1 MNLAD
6 FTRTLPKNWATAPIY
21 AQGFRLPGDK
31 GGVACG
37 KSPLGRAHRENLS
50 PHASARYIEQHPD
63 TYKAIGVFTG
73 PRSDGLVI
81 LDVDANLASLK
92 RKWGATLKEAP
103 VVVSPK
109 KNAAKY
115 LFRVPKEKWGQV
127 AGISLAASKQGWEV
141 LWGIRRQGLVG
152 GAYYQGGEYK
162 LSGDVNAI
170 PEAPE
175 WLLVEME
182 ESFKKRQE
190 GTSGAQRK
198 DLRYSCRSREEK
210 IAIAEN
216 CLSVI
221 PPQGRGSDDFWWRIG
236 AMLHSEMPD
245 EDGLNIW
252 RQWSQKDEEY
262 SDDWKNGDPCA
273 DRWEAGFKADGGLGF
288 GSLMHLANHYDPEKA
303 RFQGNNLASV
313 VAEIETAPIRYRQ
326 ETLSYDEAMKQ
337 MKEAMDIENPGRR
350 NYEINRIKNEAGY
363 KDQSKLEG
371 VYVDHIG
378 YIEDTGGFTLDE
390 LKSKVEKRD
399 FLIPDVMATP
409 AVVVIYAEGGKG
421 KSTAAWTLAKHVV
434 TGSPFVVR
442 GKHAPVAKGGCV
454 ILNGDQPLADLDDQL
469 DEVEF
474 PRTKDVHIEPNWN
487 LGNYAQFQN
496 LLKKRKPKLVI
507 IDSLIGCSGG
517 RAFDENKSDFAT
529 PLYWLTRNNGTLFP
543 RTTILIIHHAN
554 KQGGFRGT
562 SAIRDAV
569 TETWRLAEPT
579 DKQIEQGIAP
589 RHSRIIHVEKSRSG
603 RSGTALIMR
612 QESDLT
618 FSIADFTAEIDS
630 TDTSPSG
637 ITDRVLSRVRAIY
650 PRSISRTELNA
661 DPIVGGNVTAIRK
674 ALQRWVGRGLI
685 TTHEAA
691 VPGQKG
697 GKAPLL
703 YTAVVEQPPHT
714 RVRGEVEDSVP
725 LGEKP
730 CDDAVFAMGQ
740 AMGQQPKSEE
750 VSHSPESN
758 GTVSEKE
765 AGCPIAKASDTKGSA
780 PMGQSD
786 QYPRA
791 RRSFAEI
798 DQLMREAGSKWD

>member
-6 FTRTLPKNWATAPIY
+6 FARTLPKNWATAPIY
-21 AQGFRLPGDK
+21 AKGAKLPGDR

-37 KSPLGRAHRENLS
+37 KSPLGRAHRDDLR
-50 PHASARYIEQHPD
+50 PHASARYIETNPQ
-63 TYKAIGVFTG
+63 TYQAIGVFAG

-81 LDVDANLASLK
+81 LDVDANLPSLK
-92 RKWGATLKEAP
+92 RKWGATLKGAP

-109 KNAAKY
+109 EKAAKY

-127 AGISLAASKQGWEV
+127 AGISLAASNEGWEV
-141 LWGIRRQGLVG
+141 LWGRQGIVG
-152 GAYYQGGEYK
+152 GAYYRGGEYK

-182 ESFKKRQE
+182 ESFKKQQK
-190 GTSGAQRK
+190 GASGAQRK

-236 AMLHSEMPD
+236 AMLHSEMPN

-262 SDDWKNGDPCA
+262 ADDWKNGDPCA

-288 GSLMHLANHYDPEKA
+288 GSLMHLANHYDPEKV

-326 ETLSYDEAMKQ
+326 ETLSFEEAMKQ
-337 MKEAMDIENPGRR
+337 VKEIMEIEDPGKR
-350 NYEINRIKNEAGY
+350 NYELNRITTEAGF
-363 KDQSKLEG
+363 KDQAKLEA
-371 VYVDHIG
+371 VYVEHEG
-378 YIEDTGGFTLDE
+378 YKENTGGFTLDE

-399 FLIPDVMATP
+399 FLIPDVLATP

-421 KSTAAWTLAKHVV
+421 KSTAAWTLAKHVA
-434 TGSPFVVR
+434 TGTPFVVR
-442 GKHAPVAKGGCV
+442 GKHAPVPKGGCL

-474 PRTKDVHIEPNWN
+474 PRSKNVHVEPNWN
-487 LGNYAQFQN
+487 LGYYAQFQK
-496 LLKKRKPKLVI
+496 LMKQREPKLVI

-517 RAFDENKSDFAT
+517 RAFDENKSDFAS
-529 PLYWLTRNNGTLFP
+529 PLYWLTRNNGSLFP

-579 DKQIEQGIAP
+579 DKQVEEGIAP

-618 FSIADFTAEIDS
+618 FSIADFTAEIDN
-630 TDTSPSG
+630 TNTSPSG
-637 ITDRVLSRVRAIY
+637 ISERVLSRVRAIY

-661 DPIVGGNVTAIRK
+661 DPIVGGNVAAIRK
-674 ALQRWVGRGLI
+674 SLQRWVSRGLI
-685 TTHEAA
+685 TTQEEA
-691 VPGQKG
+691 VPGKKG
-697 GKAPLL
+697 GKARVL
-703 YTAVVEQPPHT
+703 YTAVVAQPPHT
-714 RVRGEVEDSVP
+714 RVRGEVEESVP
-725 LGEKP
+725 FREEPSDG
-730 CDDAVFAMGQ
+730 AASAMGQ
-740 AMGQQPKSEE
+740 AMGQQPKLEG
-750 VSHSPESN
+750 VSHSPKSN
-758 GTVSEKE
+758 GTLSEKE
-765 AGCPIAKASDTKGSA
+765 AECPIAKAPDIKGSA
-780 PMGQSD
+780 SMGQSD

-798 DQLMREAGSKWD
+798 DRLRREAGSKWD

>member
-6 FTRTLPKNWATAPIY
+6 FARTLPKNWATAPIY
-21 AQGFRLPGDK
+21 AKGVKLPND
-31 GGVACG
+31 GGLACG
-37 KSPLGRAHRENLS
+37 KSPLGRAHRDDLR
-50 PHASARYIEQHPD
+50 PHASARYIETNPQ
-63 TYKAIGVFTG
+63 TYQAIGVFTG

-81 LDVDANLASLK
+81 LDVDANLPSLK
-92 RKWGATLKEAP
+92 RKWGSSLKGAP

-109 KNAAKY
+109 EKAAKY
-115 LFRVPKEKWGQV
+115 LFRVPKDKWGQV
-127 AGISLAASKQGWEV
+127 AGISLAASKEGWEV
-141 LWGIRRQGLVG
+141 LWGRQGLVG
-152 GAYYQGGEYK
+152 GAYYRGGEYK
-162 LSGDVNAI
+162 LSGDVNAV

-182 ESFKKRQE
+182 EAFKQQK
-190 GTSGAQRK
+190 GANGAQKK

-236 AMLHSEMPD
+236 AMLHSEMPN

-262 SDDWKNGDPCA
+262 ADDWKNGDPCA

-288 GSLMHLANHYDPEKA
+288 GSLMHLANHYDPEKV

-326 ETLSYDEAMKQ
+326 ETLSFEEAMKQ
-337 MKEAMDIENPGRR
+337 VKEIMEIENPGKR
-350 NYEINRIKNEAGY
+350 NYELNRVTTDAGF
-363 KDQSKLEG
+363 KDQAKLEAI
-371 VYVDHIG
+371 YAENEG
-378 YIEDTGGFTLDE
+378 YEEDTGGFTLDE
-390 LKSKVEKRD
+390 LKSKVEKRN
-399 FLIPDVMATP
+399 FLIPDVLATP

-434 TGSPFVVR
+434 TGTPFVVR
-442 GKHAPVAKGGCV
+442 GKHAPVLKGGCL

-474 PRTKDVHIEPNWN
+474 PRSNAVHIEPNWN
-487 LGNYAQFQN
+487 LGYYAQFQK
-496 LLKKRKPKLVI
+496 LMKQREPKLVI

-517 RAFDENKSDFAT
+517 RAFDENKSDFAS

-579 DKQIEQGIAP
+579 DKQVEEGIAP

-630 TDTSPSG
+630 TNTAPSG
-637 ITDRVLSRVRAIY
+637 ISERVLSRVRAIY

-661 DPIVGGNVTAIRK
+661 DPIVGGNVAAIRK
-674 ALQRWVGRGLI
+674 SLQRWVGRGLI
-685 TTHEAA
+685 TAQEEA
-691 VPGQKG
+691 VPSKKG
-697 GKAPLL
+697 GKARVL

-714 RVRGEVEDSVP
+714 RVRGEVEESVP
-725 LGEKP
+725 LEQNLS
-730 CDDAVFAMGQ
+730 DDAASAMGQ
-740 AMGQQPKSEE
+740 AMGQQPKLEG

-758 GTVSEKE
+758 GTLSEKE
-765 AGCPIAKASDTKGSA
+765 AGCPIAKAPDTKGSA
-780 PMGQSD
+780 SMGQSD

-791 RRSFAEI
+791 RRSSEELR
-798 DQLMREAGSKWD
+798 QLRKNAQGSWKK

>member
-21 AQGFRLPGDK
+21 AKGVKLPGEK

-37 KSPLGRAHRENLS
+37 KSPLGRAHREDLR
-50 PHASARYIEQHPD
+50 PHASARYIETNPQ
-63 TYKAIGVFTG
+63 TYQAIGVFTG

-81 LDVDANLASLK
+81 LDVDANLPSLK
-92 RKWGATLKEAP
+92 RKWGSSLKGAP

-109 KNAAKY
+109 EKAAKY
-115 LFRVPKEKWGQV
+115 LFRVPKDKWGQV
-127 AGISLAASKQGWEV
+127 AGISLAASKEGWEV
-141 LWGIRRQGLVG
+141 LWGRQGLVG
-152 GAYYQGGEYK
+152 GAYYRGGEYK
-162 LSGDVNAI
+162 LSGDVNAV

-182 ESFKKRQE
+182 EAFKQQK
-190 GTSGAQRK
+190 GANGAQKK

-236 AMLHSEMPD
+236 AMLHSEMPN

-262 SDDWKNGDPCA
+262 ADDWKNGDPCA
-273 DRWEAGFKADGGLGF
+273 DRWGAGFKADGGLGF
-288 GSLMHLANHYDPEKA
+288 GSLMHLANHYDPEKV

-313 VAEIETAPIRYRQ
+313 VAEIETAPTRYRQ
-326 ETLSYDEAMKQ
+326 EILSYEEAMEQ
-337 MKEAMDIENPGRR
+337 MKEAMDIENPGKR

-378 YIEDTGGFTLDE
+378 YTEDEGGFTLDE
-390 LKSKVEKRD
+390 LKSKVEKRS
-399 FLIPDVMATP
+399 FLIPDVLATP

-454 ILNGDQPLADLDDQL
+454 ILNGDQPLADLDEQL

-496 LLKKRKPKLVI
+496 LLKKREPKLVI

-517 RAFDENKSDFAT
+517 RAFDENKSDFAS

-579 DKQIEQGIAP
+579 DKQVEEGIAP

-630 TDTSPSG
+630 TNTAPSG
-637 ITDRVLSRVRAIY
+637 ISERVLSRVRAIY

-661 DPIVGGNVTAIRK
+661 DPIVGGNVAAIRK
-674 ALQRWVGRGLI
+674 SLQRWVGRGLI
-685 TTHEAA
+685 TAQEEA
-691 VPGQKG
+691 VPSKRG
-697 GKAPLL
+697 GKARVL

-714 RVRGEVEDSVP
+714 RVRGEVEESVP
-725 LGEKP
+725 LEQNSS
-730 CDDAVFAMGQ
+730 DDKTSAMGQ
-740 AMGQQPKSEE
+740 AMGQTQKLEK
-750 VSHSPESN
+750 VSHSSVSN
-758 GTVSEKE
+758 GTASEKQ
-765 AGCPIAKASDTKGSA
+765 AVCPIAKAPDTKGSA

-791 RRSFAEI
+791 RRSSEELR
-798 DQLMREAGSKWD
+798 QLRKNAQGSWKK

>member
-6 FTRTLPKNWATAPIY
+6 FARTLPKNWATAPIY
-21 AQGFRLPGDK
+21 AKGVKLPGEK

-37 KSPLGRAHRENLS
+37 KSPLGRAHREDLR
-50 PHASARYIEQHPD
+50 PHASARYIETNPQ
-63 TYKAIGVFTG
+63 TYQAIGVFTG

-81 LDVDANLASLK
+81 LDVDANLPSLK
-92 RKWGATLKEAP
+92 RKWGSSLKGAP

-109 KNAAKY
+109 EKAAKY
-115 LFRVPKEKWGQV
+115 LFRVPKDKWGQV
-127 AGISLAASKQGWEV
+127 AGISLAASKEGWEV
-141 LWGIRRQGLVG
+141 LWGRQGLVG
-152 GAYYQGGEYK
+152 GAYYRGGEYK
-162 LSGDVNAI
+162 LSGDVNAV

-182 ESFKKRQE
+182 ESFKQQK
-190 GTSGAQRK
+190 GASGAQKK

-236 AMLHSEMPD
+236 AMLHSEMPN

-262 SDDWKNGDPCA
+262 ADDWKNGDPCA

-288 GSLMHLANHYDPEKA
+288 GSLMHLANHYDPEKV

-326 ETLSYDEAMKQ
+326 ETLSFEEAMKQ
-337 MKEAMDIENPGRR
+337 VKEIMEIEDPGKR
-350 NYEINRIKNEAGY
+350 NYELNRITTEAGF
-363 KDQSKLEG
+363 KDQAKLEA
-371 VYVDHIG
+371 VYVEHEG
-378 YIEDTGGFTLDE
+378 YKENTGGFTLDE

-399 FLIPDVMATP
+399 FLIPDVLATP

-421 KSTAAWTLAKHVV
+421 KSTAAWTLAKHVA
-434 TGSPFVVR
+434 TGTPFVVR
-442 GKHAPVAKGGCV
+442 GKHAPVPKGGCL

-474 PRTKDVHIEPNWN
+474 PRSKNVHVEPNWN
-487 LGNYAQFQN
+487 LGYYAQFQK
-496 LLKKRKPKLVI
+496 LMKQREPKLVI

-517 RAFDENKSDFAT
+517 RAFDENKSDFAS
-529 PLYWLTRNNGTLFP
+529 PLYWLTRNNGSLFP

-579 DKQIEQGIAP
+579 DKQVEEGIAP

-630 TDTSPSG
+630 TNTSPSG
-637 ITDRVLSRVRAIY
+637 ISERVLSRVRAIY

-661 DPIVGGNVTAIRK
+661 DPIVGGNVAAIRK
-674 ALQRWVGRGLI
+674 SLQRWVSRGLI
-685 TTHEAA
+685 TTQEEA
-691 VPGQKG
+691 VPGKKG
-697 GKAPLL
+697 GKARVL
-703 YTAVVEQPPHT
+703 YTAVVAQPPHT
-714 RVRGEVEDSVP
+714 RVRGEVEESVP
-725 LGEKP
+725 FKEEPSDG
-730 CDDAVFAMGQ
+730 ATSAMGQ
-740 AMGQQPKSEE
+740 AMGQQPKLKG
-750 VSHSPESN
+750 VSHSPQSN
-758 GTVSEKE
+758 GTLSEKE
-765 AGCPIAKASDTKGSA
+765 AGCPIAKAPDTKGSA
-780 PMGQSD
+780 SMGQSD

-791 RRSFAEI
+791 RRSFEEI
-798 DQLMREAGSKWD
+798 DRLMREAGSKWD

>member
-21 AQGFRLPGDK
+21 AKGVKLPGDK

-37 KSPLGRAHRENLS
+37 KSPLGRAHREDLR
-50 PHASARYIEQHPD
+50 PHASARYIETNPQ
-63 TYKAIGVFTG
+63 TYQAIGVFTG

-81 LDVDANLASLK
+81 LDVDANLPSLK
-92 RKWGATLKEAP
+92 RKWGSSLKGAP

-109 KNAAKY
+109 EKAAKY
-115 LFRVPKEKWGQV
+115 LFRVPKDKWGQV
-127 AGISLAASKQGWEV
+127 AGISLAASKEGWEV
-141 LWGIRRQGLVG
+141 LWGRQGLVG
-152 GAYYQGGEYK
+152 GAYYRGGEYK
-162 LSGDVNAI
+162 LSGDVNAV

-182 ESFKKRQE
+182 EAFKQQK
-190 GTSGAQRK
+190 GASGAQKK

-236 AMLHSEMPD
+236 AMLHSEMPN

-252 RQWSQKDEEY
+252 REWSQKDEEY
-262 SDDWKNGDPCA
+262 ADDWKNGDPCA
-273 DRWEAGFKADGGLGF
+273 DRWKAGFKADGGLGF
-288 GSLMHLANHYDPEKA
+288 GSLMHLANHYDPEKV

-326 ETLSYDEAMKQ
+326 ETLSFEEAMNQ
-337 MKEAMDIENPGRR
+337 MAAAMDIADPGKRI
-350 NYEINRIKNEAGY
+350 YDINRIANEAGF
-363 KDQSKLEG
+363 KDPAKLEA

-378 YIEDTGGFTLDE
+378 FEEDKGGFTLDE

-399 FLIPDVMATP
+399 FLIPDVLATP

-421 KSTAAWTLAKHVV
+421 KSTAAWTLAKHVA
-434 TGSPFVVR
+434 TGTPFVVR
-442 GKHAPVAKGGCV
+442 GKHAPVPKGGCL

-474 PRTKDVHIEPNWN
+474 PRSKDVHVEPNWN
-487 LGNYAQFQN
+487 LQYYAQFQN
-496 LLKKRKPKLVI
+496 LMKKRKPKIVI

-517 RAFDENKSDFAT
+517 RAFDENKSDFAS

-562 SAIRDAV
+562 TAIRDAV

-579 DKQIEQGIAP
+579 DKQVEEGIAP

-603 RSGTALIMR
+603 RNGTALIMR

-630 TDTSPSG
+630 TNTSPSG
-637 ITDRVLSRVRAIY
+637 ISERVLSRVRAIY

-661 DPIVGGNVTAIRK
+661 DPIVGGNVAAIRK
-674 ALQRWVGRGLI
+674 SLQRWVNRGLI
-685 TTHEAA
+685 TTQEEA
-691 VPGQKG
+691 VPGKKG
-697 GKAPLL
+697 GKARVL
-703 YTAVVEQPPHT
+703 YTAVVAQPPHA
-714 RVRGEVEDSVP
+714 RVRGEVEKSVP
-725 LGEKP
+725 FREEPSDG
-730 CDDAVFAMGQ
+730 AASAMGQ
-740 AMGQQPKSEE
+740 AMGQQPKLEE
-750 VSHSPESN
+750 VSHSPKSN
-758 GTVSEKE
+758 GTLSEKE
-765 AGCPIAKASDTKGSA
+765 AECPIAKAPDTKGSA
-780 PMGQSD
+780 SMGQSD

-791 RRSFAEI
+791 RRSFEEI
-798 DQLMREAGSKWD
+798 DRLMREAGSKWD

>member
-21 AQGFRLPGDK
+21 AKGVKLPGDK

-37 KSPLGRAHRENLS
+37 KSPLGRAHREDLR
-50 PHASARYIEQHPD
+50 PHASARYIETNPQ
-63 TYKAIGVFTG
+63 TYQAIGVFTG

-81 LDVDANLASLK
+81 LDVDANLPSLK
-92 RKWGATLKEAP
+92 RKWGSSLKGAP

-109 KNAAKY
+109 EKAAKY
-115 LFRVPKEKWGQV
+115 LFRVPKDKWGQV
-127 AGISLAASKQGWEV
+127 AGISLAASKEGWEV
-141 LWGIRRQGLVG
+141 LWGRQGLVG
-152 GAYYQGGEYK
+152 GAYYRGGEYK
-162 LSGDVNAI
+162 LSGDVNAV

-182 ESFKKRQE
+182 ESFKQQK
-190 GTSGAQRK
+190 GASGAQKK

-236 AMLHSEMPD
+236 AMLHSEMPN

-262 SDDWKNGDPCA
+262 ADDWKNGDPCA

-288 GSLMHLANHYDPEKA
+288 GSLMHLANHYDPEKV

-326 ETLSYDEAMKQ
+326 ETLSFEEAMKQ
-337 MKEAMDIENPGRR
+337 VKEIMEIEDPGKR
-350 NYEINRIKNEAGY
+350 NYELNRITTEAGF
-363 KDQSKLEG
+363 KDQAKLEA
-371 VYVDHIG
+371 VYVEHEG
-378 YIEDTGGFTLDE
+378 YKENTGGFTLDE

-399 FLIPDVMATP
+399 FLIPDVLATP

-421 KSTAAWTLAKHVV
+421 KSTAAWTLAKHVA
-434 TGSPFVVR
+434 TGTPFVVR
-442 GKHAPVAKGGCV
+442 GKHAPVPKGGCL

-474 PRTKDVHIEPNWN
+474 PRSKNVHVEPNWN
-487 LGNYAQFQN
+487 LGYYAQFQK
-496 LLKKRKPKLVI
+496 LMKQREPKLVI

-517 RAFDENKSDFAT
+517 RAFDENKSDFAS
-529 PLYWLTRNNGTLFP
+529 PLYWLTRNNGSLFP

-579 DKQIEQGIAP
+579 DKQVEEGIAP

-630 TDTSPSG
+630 TNTSPSG
-637 ITDRVLSRVRAIY
+637 ISERVLSRVRAIY

-661 DPIVGGNVTAIRK
+661 DPIVGGNVAAIRK
-674 ALQRWVGRGLI
+674 SLQRWVSRGLI
-685 TTHEAA
+685 TTQEEA
-691 VPGQKG
+691 VPGKKG
-697 GKAPLL
+697 GKARVL
-703 YTAVVEQPPHT
+703 YTAVVAQPPHT
-714 RVRGEVEDSVP
+714 RVRGEVEESVP
-725 LGEKP
+725 FREEPSDG
-730 CDDAVFAMGQ
+730 AASAMGQ
-740 AMGQQPKSEE
+740 SMGQHPKLEG
-750 VSHSPESN
+750 VSYSPQSN
-758 GTVSEKE
+758 GTLSEKE
-765 AGCPIAKASDTKGSA
+765 AECPIAKAPDTKGSA
-780 PMGQSD
+780 SMGQSD

-798 DQLMREAGSKWD
+798 DRLRREAGSKWD

>member
-21 AQGFRLPGDK
+21 AKGVKLPGEK

-37 KSPLGRAHRENLS
+37 KSPLGRAHREDLR
-50 PHASARYIEQHPD
+50 PHASARYIETNPQ
-63 TYKAIGVFTG
+63 TYQAIGVFTG

-81 LDVDANLASLK
+81 LDVDANLPSLK
-92 RKWGATLKEAP
+92 RKWGSSLKGAP

-109 KNAAKY
+109 EKAAKY
-115 LFRVPKEKWGQV
+115 LFRVPKDKWGQV
-127 AGISLAASKQGWEV
+127 AGISLAASKEGWEV
-141 LWGIRRQGLVG
+141 LWGRPGLVG
-152 GAYYQGGEYK
+152 GANYRGGEYM
-162 LSGDVNAI
+162 LSGDVNAV

-182 ESFKKRQE
+182 EAFKQQK
-190 GTSGAQRK
+190 GANGAQKK

-236 AMLHSEMPD
+236 AMLHSEMPN

-262 SDDWKNGDPCA
+262 ADDWKNGDPCA
-273 DRWEAGFKADGGLGF
+273 DRWGAGFKADGGLGF
-288 GSLMHLANHYDPEKA
+288 GSLMHLANHYDPEKV

-313 VAEIETAPIRYRQ
+313 VAEIETAPTRYRQ
-326 ETLSYDEAMKQ
+326 EILSYEEAMEQ
-337 MKEAMDIENPGRR
+337 MKEAMDIENPGKR

-378 YIEDTGGFTLDE
+378 YTEDEGGFTLDE
-390 LKSKVEKRD
+390 LKSKVEKRS
-399 FLIPDVMATP
+399 FLIPDVLATP

-454 ILNGDQPLADLDDQL
+454 ILNGDQPLADLDEQL

-496 LLKKRKPKLVI
+496 LLKKREPKLVI

-517 RAFDENKSDFAT
+517 RAFDENKSDFAS

-579 DKQIEQGIAP
+579 DKQVEEGIAP

-630 TDTSPSG
+630 TNTAPSG
-637 ITDRVLSRVRAIY
+637 ISERVLSRVRAIY

-661 DPIVGGNVTAIRK
+661 DPIVGGNVAAIRK
-674 ALQRWVGRGLI
+674 SLQRWVGRGLI
-685 TTHEAA
+685 AAQEEA
-691 VPGQKG
+691 VSSKRG
-697 GKAPLL
+697 GKARVL

-714 RVRGEVEDSVP
+714 RVRGEVEEGVP
-725 LGEKP
+725 FKEEP
-730 CDDAVFAMGQ
+730 SDDAASAMGQ
-740 AMGQQPKSEE
+740 AMGQTPKFEE
-750 VSHSPESN
+750 VSHSSVSN
-758 GTVSEKE
+758 GTASEKQ
-765 AGCPIAKASDTKGSA
+765 AVCPIAKAPDTKGSA
-780 PMGQSD
+780 PMGQLD

-791 RRSFAEI
+791 RRSFEEI
-798 DQLMREAGSKWD
+798 DRLMREAGSKWD

>member
-6 FTRTLPKNWATAPIY
+6 FARTLPKNWATAPIY
-21 AQGFRLPGDK
+21 AKGVKLPGEK

-37 KSPLGRAHRENLS
+37 KSPLGRAHREDLR
-50 PHASARYIEQHPD
+50 PHASARYIETNPQ
-63 TYKAIGVFTG
+63 TYQAIGVFTG

-81 LDVDANLASLK
+81 LDVDANLPSLK
-92 RKWGATLKEAP
+92 RKWGSSLKGAP

-109 KNAAKY
+109 EKAAKY
-115 LFRVPKEKWGQV
+115 LFRVPKDKWGQV
-127 AGISLAASKQGWEV
+127 AGISLAASKEGWEV
-141 LWGIRRQGLVG
+141 LWGRQGLVG
-152 GAYYQGGEYK
+152 GAYYRGGEYK
-162 LSGDVNAI
+162 LSGDVNAV

-182 ESFKKRQE
+182 EAFKQQK
-190 GTSGAQRK
+190 GANGAQKK

-236 AMLHSEMPD
+236 AMLHSEMPN

-262 SDDWKNGDPCA
+262 ADDWKNGDPCA
-273 DRWEAGFKADGGLGF
+273 DRWGAGFKADGGLGF
-288 GSLMHLANHYDPEKA
+288 GSLMHLANHYDPEKV

-313 VAEIETAPIRYRQ
+313 VAEIETAPTRYRQ
-326 ETLSYDEAMKQ
+326 EILSYEEAMEQ
-337 MKEAMDIENPGRR
+337 MKEAMDIENPGKR

-378 YIEDTGGFTLDE
+378 YTEDEGGFTLDE
-390 LKSKVEKRD
+390 LKSKVEKRS
-399 FLIPDVMATP
+399 FLIPDVLATP

-454 ILNGDQPLADLDDQL
+454 ILNGDQPLADLDEQL

-496 LLKKRKPKLVI
+496 LLKKREPKLVI

-517 RAFDENKSDFAT
+517 RAFDENKSDFAS

-579 DKQIEQGIAP
+579 DKQVEEGIAP

-630 TDTSPSG
+630 TNTAPSG
-637 ITDRVLSRVRAIY
+637 ISERVLSRVRAIY

-661 DPIVGGNVTAIRK
+661 DPIVGGNVAAIRK
-674 ALQRWVGRGLI
+674 SLQRWVGRGLI
-685 TTHEAA
+685 TAQEEA
-691 VPGQKG
+691 VPSKRG
-697 GKAPLL
+697 GKARVL

-714 RVRGEVEDSVP
+714 RVRGEVEESVP
-725 LGEKP
+725 LEQNSS
-730 CDDAVFAMGQ
+730 DDKTSAMGQ
-740 AMGQQPKSEE
+740 AMGQTQKLEK
-750 VSHSPESN
+750 VSHSSVSN
-758 GTVSEKE
+758 GTASEKQ
-765 AGCPIAKASDTKGSA
+765 AVCPIAKAPDTKGSA

-791 RRSFAEI
+791 RRSSEELR
-798 DQLMREAGSKWD
+798 QLRKNAQGSWKK

>member
-21 AQGFRLPGDK
+21 AKGVKLPGDK

-37 KSPLGRAHRENLS
+37 KSPLGRAHREDLR
-50 PHASARYIEQHPD
+50 PHASARYIETNPQ
-63 TYKAIGVFTG
+63 TYQAIGVFTG

-81 LDVDANLASLK
+81 LDVDANLPSLK
-92 RKWGATLKEAP
+92 RKWGSSLKGAP

-109 KNAAKY
+109 EKAAKY
-115 LFRVPKEKWGQV
+115 LFRVPKDKWGQV
-127 AGISLAASKQGWEV
+127 AGISLAASKEGWEV
-141 LWGIRRQGLVG
+141 LWGRQGLVG
-152 GAYYQGGEYK
+152 GAYYRGGEYK
-162 LSGDVNAI
+162 LSGDVNAV

-182 ESFKKRQE
+182 ESFKQQK
-190 GTSGAQRK
+190 GASGAQKK

-236 AMLHSEMPD
+236 AMLHSEMPN

-262 SDDWKNGDPCA
+262 ADDWKNGDPCA

-288 GSLMHLANHYDPEKA
+288 GSLMHLANHYDPEKV

-326 ETLSYDEAMKQ
+326 ETLSFEEAMKQ
-337 MKEAMDIENPGRR
+337 VKEIMEIEDPGKR
-350 NYEINRIKNEAGY
+350 NYELNRITTEAGF
-363 KDQSKLEG
+363 KDQAKLEA
-371 VYVDHIG
+371 VYVEHEG
-378 YIEDTGGFTLDE
+378 YKENTGGFTLDE

-399 FLIPDVMATP
+399 FLIPDVLATP

-421 KSTAAWTLAKHVV
+421 KSTAAWTLAKHVA
-434 TGSPFVVR
+434 TGTPFVVR
-442 GKHAPVAKGGCV
+442 GKHAPVPKGGCL

-474 PRTKDVHIEPNWN
+474 PRSKNVHVEPNWN
-487 LGNYAQFQN
+487 LGYYAQFQK
-496 LLKKRKPKLVI
+496 LMKQREPKLVI

-517 RAFDENKSDFAT
+517 RAFDENKSDFAS
-529 PLYWLTRNNGTLFP
+529 PLYWLTRNNGSLFP

-579 DKQIEQGIAP
+579 DKQVEEGIAP

-630 TDTSPSG
+630 TNTSPSG
-637 ITDRVLSRVRAIY
+637 ISERVLSRVRAIY

-661 DPIVGGNVTAIRK
+661 DPIVGGNVAAIRK
-674 ALQRWVGRGLI
+674 SLQRWVSRGLI
-685 TTHEAA
+685 TTQEEA
-691 VPGQKG
+691 VPGKKG
-697 GKAPLL
+697 GKARVL
-703 YTAVVEQPPHT
+703 YTAVVAQPPHT
-714 RVRGEVEDSVP
+714 RVRGEVEESVP
-725 LGEKP
+725 FREEPSDG
-730 CDDAVFAMGQ
+730 AASAMGQ
-740 AMGQQPKSEE
+740 SMGQHPKLEG
-750 VSHSPESN
+750 VSHSPQSN
-758 GTVSEKE
+758 GTLSEKE
-765 AGCPIAKASDTKGSA
+765 AECPIAKAPDTKGSA
-780 PMGQSD
+780 SMGQSD

-798 DQLMREAGSKWD
+798 DRLRREAGSKWD